1 MDIIQLPILLR
12 LNRICLSTQ
21 SRLFSGGNH
30 DQIEVVNE
38 FDLIKHIS
46 LINQQKSLLIR
57 RAAVFAVSELG
68 NYKTDVTSERKYLLM
83 LCDNSQF
90 RD

>member
-12 LNRICLSTQ
+12 SNRICLSTQ

-30 DQIEVVNE
+30 DQIEVVND
-38 FDLIKHIS
+38 FDLIKRFS
-46 LINQQKSLLIR
+46 LTNQQRSLLICK
-57 RAAVFAVSELG
+57 AAVFADSELG
-68 NYKTDVTSERKYLLM
+68 ECRTDVTSGRKYLLM